1 MCLAEIVKEGYRSL
15 PTFHLWVARVIFH
28 KAQKGK
34 RGWQTPL
41 RENLLVCRLPPVS
54 KFESLLF
61 FFPSYWSGFSELLR
75 GQSQMSWKP
84 KEASSSLS
92 DAWRLGGWRLWPVLI
107 AKSAGWFCHSCFL
120 SLAQNELP
128 TIIWSCCGFLI
139 RGKELPAHCTV
150 GMAVTWNGPCLTF

>member
-15 PTFHLWVARVIFH
+15 PTFHLWGWFFTKH
-28 KAQKGK
+28 KREREDG
-34 RGWQTPL
+34 RPL
-41 RENLLVCRLPPVS
+41 YERICWYADCHLSVNLNL
-54 KFESLLF
+54 
-61 FFPSYWSGFSELLR
+61 YYFSSRRIGQAFQNFWDEL
-75 GQSQMSWKP
+75 SQMSWKP

-92 DAWRLGGWRLWPVLI
+92 DAWRLDGWRLWPVLI